1 MLENLARTVS
11 RRPRGVVALS
21 CLVFLALTAVA
32 AGVVDALSLNR
43 YEAPGS
49 ESLAAREALAA
60 SGRGSPNVAVLVEPA
75 AGDPARID
83 DPAVATAARD
93 LARGLEAVPGV
104 GDVWSA
110 WEDGAPDTLASD
122 DRTAGLVLA
131 WAPGDADQVRGTVL
145 PAIEERVL
153 AAVPQDGPVTA
164 TLGGGDQVFRVVADQ
179 ARTDFLRAEL
189 VVIPLVGLLL
199 WAVYRRLGVAL
210 VTLATGVLAVVG
222 TLAALRGMAAVTE
235 ISTFASNIAL
245 VMGIGLGVDYGLFM
259 VYRFREELT
268 AGVDVRGA
276 VRQAVRV
283 AGRTIAF
290 SGLTVGAALA
300 VLLVFPFPFLSSF
313 AYAGIAVVLSA
324 LLASLVFLPAALTLL
339 GRRVLSR
346 GAPPDGAFWRRTVE
360 RVTARPLAWGGAGL
374 AVLVL
379 LGAPAL
385 GVSFGAPD
393 DRVLPTGSP
402 VRAMYDT
409 IRADFRTEEAD
420 ALQVVLPDADAA
432 DDESVAA
439 FAARLSGLPGVERVD
454 SAVGSSAGGEAAVPS
469 GADAASRF
477 ALADGGTWLSVLP
490 TGQTLADDP
499 TGLVATVRATAPPP
513 ALGAALVGGYPAD
526 LTDYRDGVAERLPL
540 VAALVVV
547 VTLLVLFAMT
557 GSVVVPAIAGLLN
570 VLSLAVMF
578 GVLVAGFQ
586 DGLLSGIL
594 GFEATG
600 TIEPSIPLLMFCI
613 AYGLSMDYQVFLLSR
628 VQEDYLR
635 TGDALG
641 AVPRGVGRSAPLV
654 TAAAVILA
662 ASFAVYATSGITFL
676 QQLGIGMAVAVLVDA
691 TVVRGVLL
699 PAALSLAGD
708 VAWWSPAPLRRL
720 ARRWR
725 LGEAGPPAD
734 ERVPVPDLVGGR
746 A

>member
-1 MLENLARTVS
+1 MLETLARIVS
-11 RRPRGVVALS
+11 RRPRAIVALT
-21 CLVFLALTAVA
+21 CLVFLALTAAA

-60 SGRGSPNVAVLVEPA
+60 SGRGSPNVALLVEPA
-75 AGDPARID
+75 GGHATID
-83 DPAVATAARD
+83 DPAVTSAARD
-93 LARGLEAVPGV
+93 VARALEGVPGV
-104 GDVWSA
+104 GDVRSA

-122 DRTAGLVLA
+122 DRTSGLVLA
-131 WAPGDADQVRGTVL
+131 WAPGDADHVRGTVL
-145 PAIEERVL
+145 PAVEERVL
-153 AAVPQDGPVTA
+153 AAAPRDGPVTA

-210 VTLATGVLAVVG
+210 VTLATGLLAVVG
-222 TLAALRGMAAVTE
+222 TLAALRGLAAVTE

-259 VYRFREELT
+259 VYRFREELA
-268 AGVDVRGA
+268 AGDDVADA
-276 VRQAVRV
+276 VRRAVRA

-290 SGLTVGAALA
+290 SGLTVAAALA

-324 LLASLVFLPAALTLL
+324 LLASVVFLPAALTLL
-339 GRRVLSR
+339 GRRVQPR
-346 GAPPDGAFWRRTVE
+346 GAPADGAFWRRTVE
-360 RVTARPLAWGGAGL
+360 RVIARPLAWGGAGL

-393 DRVLPTGSP
+393 DRVLPSGSP

-409 IRADFRTEEAD
+409 VRADFRTEEAD
-420 ALQVVLPDADAA
+420 ALHVVLPDAAA
-432 DDESVAA
+432 SSDESVAV
-439 FAARLSGLPGVERVD
+439 FADQLSALPGVDRVD
-454 SAVGSSAGGEAAVPS
+454 SAAGSSVRGAAVAPS
-469 GADAASRF
+469 GADGGSRF
-477 ALADGGTWLSVLP
+477 TLDDGGTWLSVLP
-490 TGQTLADDP
+490 TGETLAADP
-499 TGLVATVRATAPPP
+499 TGLVAAVRAAEPPP
-513 ALGAALVGGYPAD
+513 ELGAALVGGYPAD
-526 LTDYRDGVAERLPL
+526 LADYRDGVAERLPL
-540 VAALVVV
+540 VAALVVL
-547 VTLLVLFAMT
+547 VTLVVLFAMT

-570 VLSLAVMF
+570 VLSLSVMF

-586 DGLLSGIL
+586 EGLLSGVL

-613 AYGLSMDYQVFLLSR
+613 AYGLSMDYQVFLLAR
-628 VQEDYLR
+628 VQEEYLR
-635 TGDALG
+635 CGDALA
-641 AVPRGVGRSAPLV
+641 AVPRGVARSAPLV

-691 TVVRGVLL
+691 TIVRGVLL
-699 PAALSLAGD
+699 PAALGLVGD
-708 VAWWSPAPLRRL
+708 TAWWSPAPLRRL

-725 LGEAGPPAD
+725 LGEAEPPAAAPAAP
-734 ERVPVPDLVGGR
+734 PVLVGD